1 MGTINQSLGLGL
13 PVPILAPAADTRS
26 WYALLTQ
33 ARHEK
38 MVAHRLNER
47 GIASFLPLVRQLR
60 LWRNRKIKVE
70 LPLFSCYVF
79 AHLQTTNEERLRALR
94 VDGVFSLVGS
104 RGVGTPIPD
113 DQIEAVRRLVERNLS
128 CGVYPFL
135 KVGQRVR
142 IRSGALDGLEGI
154 LVSRNGESKLVVS
167 IDAIERS
174 MAICIEGYDVEPV

>member
-79 AHLQTTNEERLRALR
+79 AYLQTTDEERLRALR
-94 VDGVFSLVGS
+94 IDGVFSLVGS
-104 RGVGTPIPD
+104 RELAP
-113 DQIEAVRRLVERNLS
+113 R
-128 CGVYPFL
+128 FL
-135 KVGQRVR
+135 T
-142 IRSGALDGLEGI
+142 I
-154 LVSRNGESKLVVS
+154 KLKQFEDS
-167 IDAIERS
+167 
-174 MAICIEGYDVEPV
+174 